1 MIHAD
6 IATAQLGAFDAFEH
20 GFDGFTRDFDEA
32 AFLQHVDGADAA
44 GGQILNG
51 VVKHAGDV
59 LRTHLVHAANIDE
72 QTHHAGT
79 RAFLDIAA
87 LLAGHWS
94 LVVGAVVFVVK
105 LGWSRPWGCG
115 LMIRGTGVFLVFF
128 VFFGGGRWGRCFHG
142 GCFDGSVNFCHR
154 GCHLRGLGH
163 GWHFTFG
170 CGSRCY
176 FNHRRG
182 FRCGGWSGAAAF
194 HGLRAWFELALGVF
208 LLLPGTVFHD
218 LLGLAD
224 LVLHQQVHQ
233 SAGDLRGGE
242 SGIKQALNAMLVGG
256 VAGGFEHGFDLFEGL
271 IDAGRLEIF
280 LRRHL
285 GAFDTDVDETLDAL
299 HEVNLTTGDETHGF
313 AAAAGTTGAADA
325 VNVVFGIVGKLQI
338 DDEVD
343 VVHVEAASG
352 DIGGAKDL
360 HSTAAEV
367 PHHAL
372 THRLIDVAM
381 QAVSGITTCHEGI
394 GGVIDG
400 TFGVG
405 KDDGEARGLNVDDAA
420 EHLGLGAAMHLVVA
434 LLDGWNR
441 ERLLLDG
448 DGGRIAGVVFDEAAD
463 ARLEGGAEEN
473 RLALLR
479 HGSHEAVDV
488 VAEAHVEHF
497 IGFVED
503 EGLEAVELDQ
513 AALHE
518 VENASRSANDDLG
531 AALQGADLAIIRS
544 TAIDRC
550 GTHAF
555 LKLRQFVD
563 LRTDLHGQLTGR
575 AEDKSLNVTLRAIN
589 TLDDGNAE
597 GHGLARAGLG
607 LADDIASGQG
617 HGNGLGLDGGGLLET
632 ERFDGF

>member
-6 IATAQLGAFDAFEH
+6 IATAQLGALDAFEH
-20 GFDGFTRDFDEA
+20 GLNGFTGDFDEA
-32 AFLQHVDGADAA
+32 AFLQHVDGTNAA
-44 GGQILNG
+44 GSQILNG
-51 VVKHAGDV
+51 VVKHASDV
-59 LRTHLVHAANIDE
+59 LRPHLVHAANIDK
-72 QTHHAGT
+72 QTNHAGT
-79 RAFLDIAA
+79 RAFLDVAA
-87 LLAGHWS
+87 LLARHWS

-105 LGWSRPWGCG
+105 LGCSLSWRGG
-115 LMIRGTGVFLVFF
+115 LMIRRASVFL
-128 VFFGGGRWGRCFHG
+128 VFFGGGRWGRCFHD
-142 GCFDGSVNFCHR
+142 GCFGSGVYFCHR
-154 GCHLRGLGH
+154 SFHERGLGH
-163 GWHFTFG
+163 SWHFTFG
-170 CGSRCY
+170 CGSRCG

-182 FRCGGWSGAAAF
+182 FRRGGWSGAAAF
-194 HGLRAWFELALGVF
+194 QGLRAWFELALGVF

-224 LVLHQQVHQ
+224 LVLHEEIHQ
-233 SAGDLRGGE
+233 SAGDFRGGE
-242 SGIKQALNAMLVGG
+242 SGIEQALDAMLVGG
-256 VAGGFEHGFDLFEGL
+256 VARGFEHGFDLFEGL

-285 GAFDTDVDETLDAL
+285 GAFDTDVDEALDAL
-299 HEVNLTTGDETHGF
+299 HEVNLTTGHEAHGF
-313 AAAAGTTGAADA
+313 AAATGTTGAADA

-343 VVHVEAASG
+343 VVHVEATGG

-381 QAVSGITTCHEGI
+381 QAVSGITTRHEGI

-434 LLDGWNR
+434 LLDGRNR

-448 DGGRIAGVVFDEAAD
+448 DGGSIARVVFDEAAD

-513 AALHE
+513 TALHE

-531 AALQGADLAIIRS
+531 AALQSADLAIIRS
-544 TAIDRC
+544 TAIDRR

-555 LKLRQFVD
+555 LELRQLVD
-563 LRTDLHGQLTGR
+563 LRTDLHG
-575 AEDKSLNVTLRAIN
+575 
-589 TLDDGNAE
+589 
-597 GHGLARAGLG
+597 
-607 LADDIASGQG
+607 
-617 HGNGLGLDGGGLLET
+617 
-632 ERFDGF
+632 